1 MTRFKLVARDDV
13 MEAGDHLRQAV
24 LGCFNNIFTSAG
36 SSDERT
42 KAEQELK
49 ALEATDGRR
58 YGASFELMVRV
69 NNKQF
74 TMPSRFRSSISRYY
88 NISGLSHPR

>member
-1 MTRFKLVARDDV
+1 

-24 LGCFNNIFTSAG
+24 LGCFDSIFTTAG
-36 SSDERT
+36 SSAGRT

-58 YGASFELMVRV
+58 
-69 NNKQF
+69 
-74 TMPSRFRSSISRYY
+74 
-88 NISGLSHPR
+88 

>member
-1 MTRFKLVARDDV
+1 MRIRQYGEFKVEARDDV

-24 LGCFNNIFTSAG
+24 LGCFDSIFTSAA
-36 SSDERT
+36 SSAART

-58 YGASFELMVRV
+58 
-69 NNKQF
+69 
-74 TMPSRFRSSISRYY
+74 
-88 NISGLSHPR
+88 

>member
-1 MTRFKLVARDDV
+1 MRILQCGGIQSRNARDDV

-24 LGCFNNIFTSAG
+24 LGCFDSIFTNAVSSAA
-36 SSDERT
+36 RT

-58 YGASFELMVRV
+58 YF
-69 NNKQF
+69 
-74 TMPSRFRSSISRYY
+74 
-88 NISGLSHPR
+88 

>member
-1 MTRFKLVARDDV
+1 

-24 LGCFNNIFTSAG
+24 LGSFDTIFTSAG
-36 SSDERT
+36 SSEERT

-58 YGASFELMVRV
+58 
-69 NNKQF
+69 
-74 TMPSRFRSSISRYY
+74 
-88 NISGLSHPR
+88 

>member
-1 MTRFKLVARDDV
+1 MYVYYACVYHNVVQFKYCIARNDV

-24 LGCFNNIFTSAG
+24 LGCFDSIFTSAA
-36 SSDERT
+36 SSAART

-58 YGASFELMVRV
+58 
-69 NNKQF
+69 
-74 TMPSRFRSSISRYY
+74 
-88 NISGLSHPR
+88 